1 MFWGCGVIVKNRLT
15 YLVRFH
21 QHAKPYRISA
31 VHKNQADIIAG
42 KLASRYGWT
51 VASVGEAI

>member
-1 MFWGCGVIVKNRLT
+1 MVKRRLT
-15 YLVRFH
+15 FIARFH

-31 VHKNQADIIAG
+31 VHKNQAGIIAG

-51 VASVGEAI
+51 VASLGLVI

>member
-1 MFWGCGVIVKNRLT
+1 MKRRLT
-15 YLVRFH
+15 FICRFH

-42 KLASRYGWT
+42 KLASKYGWT
-51 VASVGEAI
+51 VASVGVVI

>member
-1 MFWGCGVIVKNRLT
+1 MKHRLT
-15 YLVRFH
+15 FICRFH

-42 KLASRYGWT
+42 KLAAKYKWT
-51 VASVGEAI
+51 IESVGLAI